1 MFLDYANNTLLN
13 GETFDQ
19 SYINNQMF
27 TELEQPFTVDQT
39 EFPTEP
45 TGKKTT
51 NKFIKSANVK
61 IFQETLYKLH
71 VIYMINGVQYSSPH
85 VRIIKNNTTM

>member
-1 MFLDYANNTLLN
+1 VVSNFFYPRWKMFLDYANNTLLN

-45 TGKKTT
+45 TGDTIQIARNIHDKWSPI
-51 NKFIKSANVK
+51 FKS
-61 IFQETLYKLH
+61 
-71 VIYMINGVQYSSPH
+71 S
-85 VRIIKNNTTM
+85 RKNY